1 MATQKR
7 RQFSERSAAGAGVY
21 LFYRSGGQTGVD
33 RAVLDFALAHDLDYG
48 GWCPQGGWAEDMP
61 DPPGV
66 LHAYPLLVETPS
78 RQPEQ
83 RTAWN
88 VRDSDA
94 TLILTTAI
102 GLECSQGAVFTRL
115 CAELLF
121 LKPCLLIDVSA
132 RDAVNSTAEWLGRL
146 QPTPGTT
153 RLDLNIAGPRESEAP
168 GIYRAA
174 SSFLEGLFER
184 IDR

>member
-7 RQFSERSAAGAGVY
+7 RQFSERSAAGTGVY
-21 LFYRSGGQTGVD
+21 LFYRAGGQTGVD
-33 RAVLDFALAHDLDYG
+33 RAALDFALAHGLDYG

-66 LHAYPLLVETPS
+66 LHTYPRLVETPS

-94 TLILTTAI
+94 TLILTSIGVLEGSPGTA
-102 GLECSQGAVFTRL
+102 FTRL

-121 LKPCLLIDVSA
+121 IKPCLLVDASA
-132 RDAVNSTAEWLGRL
+132 RDALDHAVKWMKGLR
-146 QPTPGTT
+146 PWPGAAQ
-153 RLDLNIAGPRESEAP
+153 LDLNIAGPRESEAL
-168 GIYRAA
+168 GSY
-174 SSFLEGLFER
+174 SSTLSFLEKLWQEIGL
-184 IDR
+184 